1 MFDLRLNASAWF
13 QFQVLMNEIFKVIP
27 ANYMK
32 LINNGKMDSSQQRIE
47 ERIKMLSFKTKDFYG
62 GRNIHRYVQS

>member
-47 ERIKMLSFKTKDFYG
+47 ERIKNAQF
-62 GRNIHRYVQS
+62 